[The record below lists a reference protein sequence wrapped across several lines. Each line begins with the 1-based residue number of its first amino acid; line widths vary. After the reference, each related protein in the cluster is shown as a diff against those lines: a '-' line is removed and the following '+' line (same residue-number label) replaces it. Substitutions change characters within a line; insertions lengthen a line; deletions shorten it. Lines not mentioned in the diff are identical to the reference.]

1 MDATTTLGFDL
12 LSEQRRRVT
21 YFADAI
27 DEARDG
33 GLSAREAC
41 RQLLEGKLVSLNG
54 PNASP
59 HRKARVA
66 NRAGYLAANSEK
78 LVDEFMLR
86 STQYEKARDDA
97 QARLAAGESVDEV
110 ARDMTADALDSA
122 MALLDDTQS
131 YEFLSALR
139 SLQALSARRARAALN
154 GKGVLDGDVEDIA
167 STLMPE
173 PFAAG
178 DDVAD
183 RIAMMRSA
191 VLADDSVEYMV
202 LADEARLL
210 AELLHDG
217 ATADEALEEVRE
229 VIAESDER
237 AVLSCA
243 FYVELEIEYGSRDM
257 PMNAGLVAVA
267 ANALVDE
274 ARVAEE
280 LDPRRKD
287 IRTFQQREQEL
298 AASYEQAADE
308 RLAAIAAAVKRVS
321 AIVVGA
327 SILLGE
333 IALCIFVAVT
343 LCGVDTF
350 VIAAGAIMG
359 IMFAGATVEE
369 EDFLSDVMDDASDA
383 IAEAF
388 TRTVLFARRL
398 VARVRTW
405 AASLEDG
412 DGTRQTMLSES
423 ITV

>member
-66 NRAGYLAANSEK
+66 NRVGYLAANSEK
-78 LVDEFMLR
+78 LVDEIMLR
-86 STQYEKARDDA
+86 STQYEKARDEA

-154 GKGVLDGDVEDIA
+154 GKCVLDGDVEDIA

-173 PFAAG
+173 PLAAG

-267 ANALVDE
+267 ANALVD
-274 ARVAEE
+274 
-280 LDPRRKD
+280 
-287 IRTFQQREQEL
+287 

-333 IALCIFVAVT
+333 VALCIFVAVT

-369 EDFLSDVMDDASDA
+369 EDLIWDVMDGASDA
-383 IAEAF
+383 ISEGFARA
-388 TRTVLFARRL
+388 VLFVRRL
-398 VARVRTW
+398 VGRVRSW
-405 AASLEDG
+405 AASLEDD
-412 DGTRQTMLSES
+412 DGARLTMVSES
-423 ITV
+423 ISV

>member
-1 MDATTTLGFDL
+1 MDAMKTLGFDL
-12 LSEQRRRVT
+12 LAEQRTRVT

-27 DEARDG
+27 DKARDQG
-33 GLSAREAC
+33 VSAREAC

-78 LVDEFMLR
+78 LVDEIMLR
-86 STQYEKARDDA
+86 GAQYDQARDEA
-97 QARLAAGESVDEV
+97 QARLAAGEPIDAVM
-110 ARDMTADALDSA
+110 RDMTADALDSA
-122 MALLDDTQS
+122 MALLDDAQS
-131 YEFLSALR
+131 YELLSALR
-139 SLQALSARRARAALN
+139 SLQALSARRARAALD
-154 GKGVLDGDVEDIA
+154 GGGALDGDAADMVSA
-167 STLMPE
+167 LMPE
-173 PFAAG
+173 PLAEG
-178 DDVAD
+178 DDVQD
-183 RIAMMRSA
+183 RIAMLRSA
-191 VLADDSVEYMV
+191 VLADDSVEHMV

-217 ATADEALEEVRE
+217 ATADEALEETRE
-229 VIAESDER
+229 VIADRDER

-243 FYVELEIEYGSRDM
+243 FYAELEIEYGSRDM
-257 PMNAGLVAVA
+257 PMNAGLVAVT

-274 ARVAEE
+274 ARIAEE

-287 IRTFQQREQEL
+287 IQTVRQHEQEL

-333 IALCIFVAVT
+333 IALCIFAAVA

-359 IMFAGATVEE
+359 IMFVGATVEE
-369 EDFLSDVMDDASDA
+369 EDFISDVMDGASDA
-383 IAEAF
+383 IAEGF
-388 TRTVLFARRL
+388 TRAVLFARRL
-398 VARVRTW
+398 VGRVRSW

-412 DGTRQTMLSES
+412 DSARLTMVSQS
-423 ITV
+423 ISV

>member
-1 MDATTTLGFDL
+1 MDARTTRGFDL
-12 LSEQRRRVT
+12 LAEQRTRVT
-21 YFADAI
+21 YFAEAI
-27 DEARDG
+27 DEARDQG
-33 GLSAREAC
+33 VSAREAC
-41 RQLLEGKLVSLNG
+41 RRLIEGKLVSLNG

-78 LVDEFMLR
+78 LVDEIMLR
-86 STQYEKARDDA
+86 GAQYEEARDEA
-97 QARLAAGESVDEV
+97 QARFAAGETVDKVE
-110 ARDMTADALDSA
+110 RDMTADALDSV
-122 MALLDDTQS
+122 MELLDDSQS

-139 SLQALSARRARAALN
+139 SLQALSAQRARAAVG
-154 GKGVLDGDVEDIA
+154 GKAVLDGDAEDLA
-167 STLMPE
+167 DALMPE
-173 PFAAG
+173 PLAEG
-178 DDVAD
+178 DDVQD
-183 RIAMMRSA
+183 RIAMLRSA
-191 VLADDSVEYMV
+191 VLADDSVEHMV

-210 AELLHDG
+210 AELLHEG
-217 ATADEALEEVRE
+217 ASRDEAVEEVRE
-229 VIAESDER
+229 AIADRDER

-257 PMNAGLVAVA
+257 PMSAGLVAVA

-287 IRTFQQREQEL
+287 IQTVQQHEQEL
-298 AASYEQAADE
+298 ATSYEQAADE
-308 RLAAIAAAVKRVS
+308 KLAAIAAAVKRVS
-321 AIVVGA
+321 AIIVGA

-333 IALCIFVAVT
+333 IALCILVAVSI
-343 LCGVDTF
+343 CGVDPLA
-350 VIAAGAIMG
+350 IATGAMMG

-369 EDFLSDVMDDASDA
+369 EDFLSDVTDGASDA